1 MCMSDLIIIHHSFQ
15 SSSGVGK
22 DILKEPAF
30 LMWETCRRQIFF
42 SEEQRVLDFDLTNTE
57 EIYFGL
63 DAEEFLI
70 QVLCGLKSPL
80 VGETEVFGQFK
91 NWWQSLKDSDFKNK
105 FDKQIQQ
112 IFAVVKKT
120 REENLYG
127 LGSQSYGSLLR
138 KKITETKDSSAVIDF
153 IGAGQLVEEMIP
165 WIEKK
170 WAYRIWC
177 RDAGKVKETIYGSAA
192 SAILDLNADAPVA
205 KHLVVAAPL
214 SHDELN
220 IFIKVRQ
227 KESPVSVYDFRKDSV
242 TYVHKNNL
250 ASYSHL
256 DDFTTDVANQQ
267 ESIQSNIKKANSSI
281 ADWKAQAEKRAH
293 VRPFGWDDL

>member
-1 MCMSDLIIIHHSFQ
+1 MSDLIIIHHSFQ
-15 SSSGVGK
+15 SSSINEK
-22 DILKEPAF
+22 DNLKEPAF

-42 SEEQRVLDFDLTNTE
+42 SEEQRVLDYDLTNQD
-57 EIYFGL
+57 EIFLGL

-91 NWWQSLKDSDFKNK
+91 NWWQNLKDADFKNK
-105 FDKQIQQ
+105 FDKQVQQ
-112 IFAVVKKT
+112 IFSVVKRT

-138 KKITETKDSSAVIDF
+138 KKMTETKDGSAVIDF

-177 RDAGKVKETIYGSAA
+177 RDTGKVKETIYGSAA
-192 SAILDLNADAPVA
+192 RDILHLNADSQVA

-227 KESPVSVYDFRKDSV
+227 NESAVSVYDFRKDSA
-242 TYVHKNNL
+242 TYQHKNNL

-267 ESIQSNIKKANSSI
+267 ESIQANIKKANNSI
-281 ADWKAQAEKRAH
+281 AAWKAQAEKRAH